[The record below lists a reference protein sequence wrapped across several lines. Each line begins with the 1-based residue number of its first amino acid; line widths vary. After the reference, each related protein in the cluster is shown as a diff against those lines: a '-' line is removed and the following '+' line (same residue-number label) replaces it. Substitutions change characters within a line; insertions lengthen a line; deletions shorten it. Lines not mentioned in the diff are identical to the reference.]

1 MVTSGETGESTLLSS
16 YLNYSKYCHGPSDLA
31 MTYHMLKRISILLSS
46 LLLLSA
52 CGEDNH
58 TPQDQ
63 LPTGFDFNL
72 VTIGQ
77 VSDPTEEGLRT
88 IVLDFKDKG
97 GNALKLTAMSWYCH
111 LETGKYEIT
120 SEPDAKHKASV
131 ELTMG
136 DEKLNVTGGTIN
148 VSKWNYEYDITFNL
162 ETEKGKFVGIA
173 DNKKLYFDTQ
183 KYSSLSTGAN
193 EIYQKDLTVRS
204 EIMNTTVKYSIYLP
218 ESYDGTKKYP
228 VLYMLHGYGGN
239 NNDWLQDNTGSIWAG
254 GGTMPAYAREYA
266 KNTGKDLIIVSPDG
280 GNNFYCD
287 GFNGGPKYMSFFF
300 QEFIPYIESTYAI
313 KAEKKSRAIGGLSM
327 GGYGSLYYGSLHPEM
342 FCYVYACSAAVNV
355 GGSPDPAVL
364 IGQSVSAG
372 KLNEMPGFTLEI
384 GTEDM
389 TVSVSS
395 NDAFINMLASYG
407 IPYEYITRPGAHD
420 WPFWNACSPKII
432 QKVMTIFE

>member
-1 MVTSGETGESTLLSS
+1 MW
-16 YLNYSKYCHGPSDLA
+16 
-31 MTYHMLKRISILLSS
+31 
-46 LLLLSA
+46 A
-52 CGEDNH
+52 CGGDTS

-63 LPTGFDFNL
+63 TPTGLDFNL
-72 VTIGQ
+72 VTIEN
-77 VSDPTEEGLRT
+77 VSEPTEDGLRT
-88 IVLDFKDKG
+88 IVLTFKDKG
-97 GNALKLTAMSWYCH
+97 GNSLKLTAMSWYCH
-111 LETGKYEIT
+111 LETGRYEIAP
-120 SEPDAKHKASV
+120 EPDAKHKASV
-131 ELTMG
+131 ELSFG
-136 DEKLNVTGGTIN
+136 DEKVNVTGGTIA
-148 VSKWNYEYDITFNL
+148 VSKWDYEYDITFKL
-162 ETEKGKFVGIA
+162 ETEKGNLIALA
-173 DNKKLYFDTQ
+173 DNKKLYFETQ
-183 KYSSLSTGAN
+183 KYSSLKTGAN

-204 EIMNTTVKYSIYLP
+204 ELMNTEVKYSIYLP

-266 KNTGKDLIIVSPDG
+266 EKTGKELIIVAPDG

-300 QEFIPYIESTYAI
+300 EEFIPYIESTYAI

-364 IGQSVSAG
+364 IAQSVSAG
-372 KLNEMPGFTLEI
+372 KVNEMPGFTLEI
-384 GTEDM
+384 GTEDT
-389 TVSVSS
+389 TVSVAS
-395 NDAFINMLASYG
+395 NDAFINMLGSYG

-432 QKVMTIFE
+432 HKVMTIFE

>member
-1 MVTSGETGESTLLSS
+1 
-16 YLNYSKYCHGPSDLA
+16 
-31 MTYHMLKRISILLSS
+31 MLKKISILLSS
-46 LLLLSA
+46 LLLLWA
-52 CGEDNH
+52 CGGDNS
-58 TPQDQ
+58 TPQEQ
-63 LPTGFDFNL
+63 LPTGLDFNL
-72 VTIGQ
+72 VTIGN
-77 VSDPTEEGLRT
+77 VSEPTEDGLRT
-88 IVLDFKDKG
+88 IVLDFKDKT
-97 GNALKLTAMSWYCH
+97 GNTLKLTAMSWYCH
-111 LETGKYEIT
+111 LETGRYEI
-120 SEPDAKHKASV
+120 SPDPDARHKASV
-131 ELTMG
+131 EVSFG
-136 DEKLNVTGGTIN
+136 DEKVNVTGGTMA
-148 VSKWNYEYDITFNL
+148 VSKWNYEYDIIFNL
-162 ETEKGKFVGIA
+162 ETEKGNIVAVA
-173 DNKKLYFDTQ
+173 DNKKLYFETQ
-183 KYSSLSTGAN
+183 KYSSLKTGAN

-204 EIMNTTVKYSIYLP
+204 ELMNTDVKYSIYLP

-266 KNTGKDLIIVSPDG
+266 AQTGKELIIVAPDG

-300 QEFIPYIESTYAI
+300 EEFIPYIESTYAI

-364 IGQSVSAG
+364 IAHSVSAG
-372 KLNEMPGFTLEI
+372 KINELPGFTLEI
-384 GTEDM
+384 GTEDT
-389 TVSVSS
+389 TVPVSS
-395 NDAFINMLASYG
+395 NDSFVNMLAGYG

-432 QKVMTIFE
+432 HKVMTIFE

>member
-1 MVTSGETGESTLLSS
+1 MI
-16 YLNYSKYCHGPSDLA
+16 
-31 MTYHMLKRISILLSS
+31 KRLTILLSS
-46 LLLLSA
+46 LLLLWA
-52 CGEDNH
+52 CGGDNG

-63 LPTGFDFNL
+63 LPTGLDFNL
-72 VTIGQ
+72 VTIVN
-77 VSDPTEEGLRT
+77 VSEPADDGLRT
-88 IVLDFKDKG
+88 IVLDFKDKT
-97 GNALKLTAMSWYCH
+97 GNTLKLTAMSWYCH
-111 LETGKYEIT
+111 LETGRYEIAP
-120 SEPDAKHKASV
+120 EPDAKHKASV
-131 ELTMG
+131 EVSLG
-136 DEKLNVTGGTIN
+136 DEKINVTGGTMA

-162 ETEKGKFVGIA
+162 ETEKGTLIAVA
-173 DNKKLYFDTQ
+173 DNKKLYFETQ
-183 KYSSLSTGAN
+183 KYSSLKTGAN

-204 EIMNTTVKYSIYLP
+204 ELMNTEVKYSIYLP

-266 KNTGKDLIIVSPDG
+266 EKTGKELIIVAPDG

-300 QEFIPYIESTYAI
+300 EEFIPYIESTYAI

-364 IGQSVSAG
+364 IAQSVSAG
-372 KLNEMPGFTLEI
+372 KINELPGFTLEI
-384 GTEDM
+384 GTEDT
-389 TVSVSS
+389 TVPVSS
-395 NDAFINMLASYG
+395 NDTFVNMLAGYG
-407 IPYEYITRPGAHD
+407 IPYEYITRPGSHD

-432 QKVMTIFE
+432 HKVMTIFE

>member
-1 MVTSGETGESTLLSS
+1 MF
-16 YLNYSKYCHGPSDLA
+16 
-31 MTYHMLKRISILLSS
+31 KRISILLSS
-46 LLLLSA
+46 LLLLWA
-52 CGEDNH
+52 CGGDNG

-63 LPTGFDFNL
+63 LPTGLDFNL
-72 VTIGQ
+72 VTIVN
-77 VSDPTEEGLRT
+77 VSEPADDGLRT
-88 IVLDFKDKG
+88 IVLDFKDKT
-97 GNALKLTAMSWYCH
+97 GNTLKLTAMSWYCH
-111 LETGKYEIT
+111 LETGRYEIAP
-120 SEPDAKHKASV
+120 EPDAKHKASV
-131 ELTMG
+131 EVSLG
-136 DEKLNVTGGTIN
+136 DEKINVTGGTMA

-162 ETEKGKFVGIA
+162 ETEKGNLVALA
-173 DNKKLYFDTQ
+173 DNKKLYFETQ
-183 KYSSLSTGAN
+183 NYSSLKTGAN

-204 EIMNTTVKYSIYLP
+204 ELMNTDVKYSIYLP

-228 VLYMLHGYGGN
+228 ALYMLHGYGGN

-266 KNTGKDLIIVSPDG
+266 AQTGKELIIVAPDG

-300 QEFIPYIESTYAI
+300 EEFIPYIESTYAI

-364 IGQSVSAG
+364 IAQSVSAG
-372 KLNEMPGFTLEI
+372 KINELPGFTLEI
-384 GTEDM
+384 GTEDT
-389 TVSVSS
+389 TVPVSS
-395 NDAFINMLASYG
+395 NDSFVNMLAGYG

-432 QKVMTIFE
+432 HKVMTIFE

>member
-1 MVTSGETGESTLLSS
+1 MF
-16 YLNYSKYCHGPSDLA
+16 
-31 MTYHMLKRISILLSS
+31 KRISILLSS
-46 LLLLSA
+46 LLLLWA
-52 CGEDNH
+52 CGGDNG

-63 LPTGFDFNL
+63 LPTGLDFNL
-72 VTIGQ
+72 VTIVN
-77 VSDPTEEGLRT
+77 VSEPADDGLRT
-88 IVLDFKDKG
+88 IVLDFKDKT
-97 GNALKLTAMSWYCH
+97 GNTLKLTAMSWYCH
-111 LETGKYEIT
+111 LETGRYEIAP
-120 SEPDAKHKASV
+120 EPDGKHKAAV
-131 ELTMG
+131 EVSLG
-136 DEKLNVTGGTIN
+136 DEKINVTGGTMA

-162 ETEKGKFVGIA
+162 ETEKGNLVALA
-173 DNKKLYFDTQ
+173 DNKKLYFETQ
-183 KYSSLSTGAN
+183 NYSSLKTGAN
-193 EIYQKDLTVRS
+193 EIYQKDITVRS
-204 EIMNTTVKYSIYLP
+204 ELMNTEVKYSIYLP

-266 KNTGKDLIIVSPDG
+266 AQTGKELIIVAPDG

-300 QEFIPYIESTYAI
+300 EEFIPYIESTYAI

-364 IGQSVSAG
+364 IAQSVSAG
-372 KLNEMPGFTLEI
+372 KINELPGFTLEI
-384 GTEDM
+384 GTEDT
-389 TVSVSS
+389 TVPVSS
-395 NDAFINMLASYG
+395 NDTFVNMLAGYG

-432 QKVMTIFE
+432 HKVMTIFE

>member
-1 MVTSGETGESTLLSS
+1 MF
-16 YLNYSKYCHGPSDLA
+16 
-31 MTYHMLKRISILLSS
+31 KRISILMSS
-46 LLLLSA
+46 LLLLWA
-52 CGEDNH
+52 CGGDNS
-58 TPQDQ
+58 TPQEQ
-63 LPTGFDFNL
+63 LPTGLDFNL
-72 VTIGQ
+72 VTIGN
-77 VSDPTEEGLRT
+77 VSEPTEDGLRT
-88 IVLDFKDKG
+88 IVLDFKDKT
-97 GNALKLTAMSWYCH
+97 GNTLKLTAMSWYCH
-111 LETGKYEIT
+111 LETGRYEIAPD
-120 SEPDAKHKASV
+120 PDARHKASV
-131 ELTMG
+131 EVSLG
-136 DEKLNVTGGTIN
+136 DEKVNVTGGTMA

-162 ETEKGKFVGIA
+162 ETEKGNIVAVA
-173 DNKKLYFDTQ
+173 DNKKLYFETQ
-183 KYSSLSTGAN
+183 KYSSLKTGAN

-204 EIMNTTVKYSIYLP
+204 ELMNTDVKYSIYLP

-266 KNTGKDLIIVSPDG
+266 AQTGKELIIVAPDG

-300 QEFIPYIESTYAI
+300 EEFIPYIESTYAI

-364 IGQSVSAG
+364 IAQNVSAG
-372 KLNEMPGFTLEI
+372 KINELPGFTLEI
-384 GTEDM
+384 GTEDT
-389 TVSVSS
+389 TVPVSS
-395 NDAFINMLASYG
+395 NDSFINMLAGYG
-407 IPYEYITRPGAHD
+407 IPYEYITRPGSHD

-432 QKVMTIFE
+432 HKVMTIFE

>member
-1 MVTSGETGESTLLSS
+1 
-16 YLNYSKYCHGPSDLA
+16 
-31 MTYHMLKRISILLSS
+31 MLKRISILLSS
-46 LLLLSA
+46 LLLVWA
-52 CGEDNH
+52 CGEDNN
-58 TPQDQ
+58 TPEDQ
-63 LPTGFDFNL
+63 IPTGFDFNL
-72 VTIGQ
+72 ATIDN
-77 VSDPTEEGLRT
+77 VSDPTVEGLRT
-88 IVLDFKDKG
+88 IVMNFQDKE

-111 LETGKYEIT
+111 LETGKYEIAP
-120 SEPDAKHKASV
+120 EPDAKHKAAV
-131 ELTMG
+131 ELSVG
-136 DEKLNVTGGTIN
+136 DEKVNVTGGTIK
-148 VSKWNYEYDITFNL
+148 VSKWNYEYDIVFNL
-162 ETEKGKFVGIA
+162 ETEKGQFTAIA
-173 DNKKLYFDTQ
+173 DNKKIYFETQ
-183 KYSSLSTGAN
+183 KYSSLSKGAN

-204 EIMNTTVKYSIYLP
+204 ELMNTNVKYSIYLP

-266 KNTGKDLIIVSPDG
+266 EKTGKELIIVAPDG

-355 GGSPDPAVL
+355 SGSPDPAVL
-364 IGQSVSAG
+364 IAQSVSAG
-372 KLNEMPGFTLEI
+372 KINELPGFTLEI
-384 GTEDM
+384 GTEDT
-389 TVSVSS
+389 TVPVSS
-395 NDAFINMLASYG
+395 NDSFINMLAGYG

-432 QKVMTIFE
+432 HKVMTIFE

>member
-1 MVTSGETGESTLLSS
+1 MI
-16 YLNYSKYCHGPSDLA
+16 
-31 MTYHMLKRISILLSS
+31 KRISILLSS
-46 LLLLSA
+46 LLLLWA
-52 CGEDNH
+52 CGGDNN

-63 LPTGFDFNL
+63 LPTGLDFNL
-72 VTIGQ
+72 VTIL
-77 VSDPTEEGLRT
+77 EEAEPEEDGWRRISLS
-88 IVLDFKDKG
+88 FKDKSD
-97 GNALKLTAMSWYCH
+97 NLLMLSAPSWHTY
-111 LETGKYEIT
+111 LETGWYEIIEEEIT
-120 SEPDAKHKASV
+120 PAVGKLKANV
-131 ELTMG
+131 ALLEVAG
-136 DEKLNVTGGTIN
+136 EVIKVTGGTIS
-148 VSKWNYEYDITFNL
+148 VSKSNYEYDIKFTL
-162 ETEKGKFVGIA
+162 ETEKGSISGLA
-173 DNKKLYFDTQ
+173 DNKKLYFETQ
-183 KYSSLSTGAN
+183 KYSSLSKGAN

-204 EIMNTTVKYSIYLP
+204 DLMNTDVKYSIYLP

-228 VLYMLHGYGGN
+228 VLYMLQGYGGN

-266 KNTGKDLIIVSPDG
+266 EKTGKELIIVAPDG

-300 QEFIPYIESTYAI
+300 EEFIPYIESTYAI

-364 IGQSVSAG
+364 IGQAVSAG
-372 KLNEMPGFTLEI
+372 KIDELPGFTLEI
-384 GTEDM
+384 GTEDT
-389 TVSVSS
+389 TVPVSS
-395 NDAFINMLASYG
+395 NDSFINMLAGYG

-432 QKVMTIFE
+432 HKVMTIFE

>member
-1 MVTSGETGESTLLSS
+1 
-16 YLNYSKYCHGPSDLA
+16 
-31 MTYHMLKRISILLSS
+31 MLKRISIILSS
-46 LLLLSA
+46 LLLLWA

-58 TPQDQ
+58 TPQEQ

-72 VTIGQ
+72 VTIEN
-77 VSDPTEEGLRT
+77 VSEATEDGLRT
-88 IVLDFKDKG
+88 MVLTFKDKT

-111 LETGKYEIT
+111 LETGRYEIAP
-120 SEPDAKHKASV
+120 EPDAKHKAVV
-131 ELTMG
+131 ELSIG
-136 DEKLNVTGGTIN
+136 DEKVNVTGGTIA
-148 VSKWNYEYDITFNL
+148 VSKWNYEYDIVFNL
-162 ETEKGKFVGIA
+162 QTEKGNFTGLA
-173 DNKKLYFDTQ
+173 DNKKLYFETQ

-204 EIMNTTVKYSIYLP
+204 DIMNTNVKYSIYLP

-239 NNDWLQDNTGSIWAG
+239 NNDWLQNNTGSIWAG

-266 KNTGKDLIIVSPDG
+266 EKTGKELIIVAPDG

-313 KAEKKSRAIGGLSM
+313 KAERKSRAIGGLSM
-327 GGYGSLYYGSLHPEM
+327 GGYGSLYYGTLHPEM

-364 IGQSVSAG
+364 IAQSVSAG
-372 KLNEMPGFTLEI
+372 KINEMPGFTLEI
-384 GTEDM
+384 GTEDT
-389 TVSVSS
+389 TVPVSS
-395 NDAFINMLASYG
+395 NDSFTNMLASYG
-407 IPYEYITRPGAHD
+407 IPYEYITRPGSHD

-432 QKVMTIFE
+432 HKVMTIFE

>member
-1 MVTSGETGESTLLSS
+1 M
-16 YLNYSKYCHGPSDLA
+16 
-31 MTYHMLKRISILLSS
+31 SS
-46 LLLLSA
+46 LLLICA
-52 CGEDNH
+52 CGEDNK
-58 TPQDQ
+58 TPLNQ
-63 LPTGFDFNL
+63 LPTGFDFNM
-72 VTIGQ
+72 VTIEN
-77 VSDPTEEGLRT
+77 VSEPSDDGLRT
-88 IVLDFKDKG
+88 IVLNFKDKE

-111 LETGKYEIT
+111 LETGRYEIA
-120 SEPDAKHKASV
+120 SEPDAKHKASA
-131 ELTMG
+131 ELSLG
-136 DEKLNVTGGTIN
+136 EEKVTVTGGTIA
-148 VSKWNYEYDITFNL
+148 VSKWNYEYDIVFNL
-162 ETEKGKFVGIA
+162 ETEKGHFAGIA
-173 DNKKLYFDTQ
+173 DNKKLYFETQ
-183 KYSSLSTGAN
+183 KYSSLSKGAN

-204 EIMNTTVKYSIYLP
+204 EVMNTNVKYSIYLP

-266 KNTGKDLIIVSPDG
+266 EKTGKELIIVAPDG

-342 FCYVYACSAAVNV
+342 FCYVYACSAAINV
-355 GGSPDPAVL
+355 GVSAPDPAQL
-364 IGQSVSAG
+364 IAQAVSAG
-372 KLNEMPGFTLEI
+372 KIDELPGFTLEI
-384 GTEDM
+384 GTEDT
-389 TVSVSS
+389 TVGS
-395 NDAFINMLASYG
+395 NDPFINMLSGYG

-432 QKVMTIFE
+432 HKVMTIFE

>member
-1 MVTSGETGESTLLSS
+1 
-16 YLNYSKYCHGPSDLA
+16 
-31 MTYHMLKRISILLSS
+31 MLKRISIILSS
-46 LLLLSA
+46 LLLLWA

-58 TPQDQ
+58 TPQEQ

-72 VTIGQ
+72 VTIEN
-77 VSDPTEEGLRT
+77 VSEATEDGLRT
-88 IVLDFKDKG
+88 MVLTFKDKT

-111 LETGKYEIT
+111 LETGRYEIAP
-120 SEPDAKHKASV
+120 EPDAKHKAVV
-131 ELTMG
+131 ELSIG
-136 DEKLNVTGGTIN
+136 DEKVNVTGGTIA
-148 VSKWNYEYDITFNL
+148 VSKWNYEYDIVFNL
-162 ETEKGKFVGIA
+162 QTEKGNFTGLA
-173 DNKKLYFDTQ
+173 DNKKLYFETQ

-204 EIMNTTVKYSIYLP
+204 DIMNTNVKYSIYLP

-239 NNDWLQDNTGSIWAG
+239 NNDWLQNNTGSIWAG

-266 KNTGKDLIIVSPDG
+266 EKTGKELIIVAPDG

-313 KAEKKSRAIGGLSM
+313 KAERKSRAIGGLSM
-327 GGYGSLYYGSLHPEM
+327 GGYGSLYYGTLHPEM

-364 IGQSVSAG
+364 IAQSVSAG
-372 KLNEMPGFTLEI
+372 KINEMPGFTLEI
-384 GTEDM
+384 GTEDT
-389 TVSVSS
+389 TVPVSS
-395 NDAFINMLASYG
+395 NDSFINMLAGYG
-407 IPYEYITRPGAHD
+407 IPYEYITRPGSHD

-432 QKVMTIFE
+432 HKVMTIFE